1 MSPVPPRDSAG
12 AGGGSPLAAHSAQPA
27 RSIAGRTG
35 ISAGPARLARVWSN
49 FPRGWRWIPQP
60 VRELLL
66 WLPCL
71 VALFL
76 ACGSLTTTIDLTRHK
91 TQTVE
96 PALLAACGQLPA
108 AVQMT
113 ILAPT
118 EPRSVGEHAFAA
130 AVGPLQDVIARCQA
144 AGAPVTLRS
153 ADWKTDLA
161 LRELLDRHPEVPVP
175 GVLLQMEHEGEPR
188 LQSLGLA
195 DLAQLGRGSEGQ
207 TVLESYAQSALH
219 LAFTRLVSQRGAQR
233 LGWVQGTGG
242 RHAGEQSATGL
253 NARGLSAGGLN
264 PQGQELS
271 DRQGGG
277 VLAARLQSAG
287 YTIEPL
293 DLSQPPGDRPRPSV
307 WLVTSGGQAWTTAEI
322 DQLRQHLRTGGRAMI
337 LVERQRRGPLLGQHN
352 DGQHN
357 DGQHD
362 DGQHDAWQPLWTE
375 LGLSVGAD
383 RVVAL
388 DHRNAVVPMV
398 ATQPPRAASTTAAR
412 QSPAARSTLPATLCT
427 PIAGTGATGGTAG
440 AASVTVF
447 EAVSVR
453 SLLKL
458 DESGAVA
465 TPLLCSDSAPRAW
478 AESDLT
484 AEPRFDPANDLPGP
498 VCVAMAVE
506 RAQAGRHDPMGVV
519 VGDAELLSNSV
530 LTSPTGHAG
539 FAWTVACLDWLS
551 AENGAASP
559 IPPQLFTPIARP
571 SSPSGPRRALWTF
584 GLVWGAAC
592 LSFAAARSRC

>member
-1 MSPVPPRDSAG
+1 
-12 AGGGSPLAAHSAQPA
+12 
-27 RSIAGRTG
+27 
-35 ISAGPARLARVWSN
+35 
-49 FPRGWRWIPQP
+49 
-60 VRELLL
+60 
-66 WLPCL
+66 
-71 VALFL
+71 
-76 ACGSLTTTIDLTRHK
+76 
-91 TQTVE
+91 
-96 PALLAACGQLPA
+96 
-108 AVQMT
+108 
-113 ILAPT
+113 
-118 EPRSVGEHAFAA
+118 
-130 AVGPLQDVIARCQA
+130 
-144 AGAPVTLRS
+144 
-153 ADWKTDLA
+153 
-161 LRELLDRHPEVPVP
+161 
-175 GVLLQMEHEGEPR
+175 
-188 LQSLGLA
+188 
-195 DLAQLGRGSEGQ
+195 
-207 TVLESYAQSALH
+207 
-219 LAFTRLVSQRGAQR
+219 
-233 LGWVQGTGG
+233 
-242 RHAGEQSATGL
+242 
-253 NARGLSAGGLN
+253 
-264 PQGQELS
+264 
-271 DRQGGG
+271 

-352 DGQHN
+352 DGQH
-357 DGQHD
+357 D

-388 DHRNAVVPMV
+388 DHRNAVMPMV

-539 FAWTVACLDWLS
+539 FA
-551 AENGAASP
+551 
-559 IPPQLFTPIARP
+559 PPQLFTPIARP
-571 SSPSGPRRALWTF
+571 SSPSGPRHVLWTF

>member
-1 MSPVPPRDSAG
+1 MSPMPPGNSAG
-12 AGGGSPLAAHSAQPA
+12 AAGGSPLAAHSAQPV

-35 ISAGPARLARVWSN
+35 IGAAPARLARVWSN
-49 FPRGWRWIPQP
+49 SSHGWRWIPQP
-60 VRELLL
+60 VWELLL

-76 ACGSLTTTIDLTRHK
+76 ACGSVTTTIDLTRHK

-96 PALLAACGQLPA
+96 PALLAACRQLPA
-108 AVQMT
+108 AVQVT

-233 LGWVQGTGG
+233 LGWVQGIGG
-242 RHAGEQSATGL
+242 RHAGEQSTTGL
-253 NARGLSAGGLN
+253 NAGGLN

-293 DLSQPPGDRPRPSV
+293 DLSQPPGDRPRPTV
-307 WLVTSGGQAWTTAEI
+307 WLVTSGGQAWTMAEI
-322 DQLRQHLRTGGRAMI
+322 DQLRQHLRTGGRALI
-337 LVERQRRGPLLGQHN
+337 LVERRRRGPLLGQHD
-352 DGQHN
+352 DGQHELGQQ
-357 DGQHD
+357 DG
-362 DGQHDAWQPLWTE
+362 GQHDAWQPLWAE
-375 LGLSVGAD
+375 LELSVGAD

-398 ATQPPRAASTTAAR
+398 ATQPPRAASPTAAR
-412 QSPAARSTLPATLCT
+412 QSPAARSTLPTTLRAPT
-427 PIAGTGATGGTAG
+427 AGTGATGGTAG
-440 AASVTVF
+440 AASVTLF

-453 SLLKL
+453 SHLRL

-519 VGDAELLSNSV
+519 VGDAEFLSNSV

-571 SSPSGPRRALWTF
+571 SSPSGPRRVLWTF

-592 LSFAAARSRC
+592 LSCAAARSRS